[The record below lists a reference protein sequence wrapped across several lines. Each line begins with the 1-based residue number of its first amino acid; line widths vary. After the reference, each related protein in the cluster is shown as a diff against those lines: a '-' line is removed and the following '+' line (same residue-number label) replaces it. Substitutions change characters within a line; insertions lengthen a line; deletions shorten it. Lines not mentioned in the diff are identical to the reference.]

1 MKMSNTWSY
10 I

>member
-1 MKMSNTWSY
+1 MKMSNNMQW